1 MFGIGGFELFLIL
14 LFGFLV
20 FGPDKLPEIAK
31 TVGRAIA
38 KFRDAQA
45 EVTSTLQT
53 AAFDKNSD
61 APFKNPFDAAD
72 KVKATAKRSASTAK
86 DVASSVK
93 TSVQKP
99 VPGAGETKVAEVE
112 NAQAARAAEAVTTA
126 AAAEPARESFSERK
140 ARYERERK
148 AKAQQAQ
155 AAEGEGAKPEP
166 AASSEAPAKGGA

>member
-61 APFKNPFDAAD
+61 EPFKNPFEAAD

-99 VPGAGETKVAEVE
+99 APGAGETKVAEVE
-112 NAQAARAAEAVTTA
+112 NAQAAKAAEAVAT
-126 AAAEPARESFSERK
+126 EPARESFSERK

-155 AAEGEGAKPEP
+155 AAEGEGAK
-166 AASSEAPAKGGA
+166 AASANTSASSDTSAKGGA

>member
-45 EVTSTLQT
+45 EVTSTLQN

-72 KVKATAKRSASTAK
+72 KMKATAKRSAAEAK

-93 TSVQKP
+93 TSVQEP
-99 VPGAGETKVAEVE
+99 
-112 NAQAARAAEAVTTA
+112 AAE
-126 AAAEPARESFSERK
+126 EPARESFSERK

-148 AKAQQAQ
+148 AKAQQA
-155 AAEGEGAKPEP
+155 AAGEGAEVG
-166 AASSEAPAKGGA
+166 AEAKAGTEAGGESDATAAKGGA

>member
-45 EVTSTLQT
+45 EVTSTLQNV
-53 AAFDKNSD
+53 AFDKNSD
-61 APFKNPFDAAD
+61 EPFKNPFDSAE
-72 KVKATAKRSASTAK
+72 KVKAAAKRSASTAK

-93 TSVQKP
+93 ASAQKANGED
-99 VPGAGETKVAEVE
+99 GAEAT
-112 NAQAARAAEAVTTA
+112 QAKAAEAAETT
-126 AAAEPARESFSERK
+126 AEPARESFSERK

-148 AKAQQAQ
+148 AKAQQA
-155 AAEGEGAKPEP
+155 A
-166 AASSEAPAKGGA
+166 EAPAEAKADAAAKGGA

>member
-31 TVGRAIA
+31 TVGRAFA

-45 EVTSTLQT
+45 EVTSTLQN

-72 KVKATAKRSASTAK
+72 KMKVTAKRSAAEAK

-93 TSVQKP
+93 TSVQKQA
-99 VPGAGETKVAEVE
+99 PGAGKTQVAEVE
-112 NAQAARAAEAVTTA
+112 NAQTAKAAKAAEAGSAGA
-126 AAAEPARESFSERK
+126 AAAAVEPARESFSERK
-140 ARYERERK
+140 ARYERER
-148 AKAQQAQ
+148 
-155 AAEGEGAKPEP
+155 
-166 AASSEAPAKGGA
+166 SAKGGA

>member
-99 VPGAGETKVAEVE
+99 APGAGETKVAEVE
-112 NAQAARAAEAVTTA
+112 NAQAAKAAEATT

-155 AAEGEGAKPEP
+155 GAEGEGAKPEP
-166 AASSEAPAKGGA
+166 AASSDAPAKGGA